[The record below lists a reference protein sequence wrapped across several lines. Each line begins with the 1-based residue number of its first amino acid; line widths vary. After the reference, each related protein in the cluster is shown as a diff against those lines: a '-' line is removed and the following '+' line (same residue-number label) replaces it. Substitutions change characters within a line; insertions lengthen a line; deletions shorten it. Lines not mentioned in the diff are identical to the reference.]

1 MSVALKG
8 LTLAEYEKLELQTG
22 IKHQYFRGEVF
33 AMVGGTPRHAQIA
46 GNLIGEA
53 NQRLRAKPCVTYTAD
68 LRVKIESTGLYTY
81 PDASIVCGPLELDAD
96 LQNTVINP
104 TVIFEVLS
112 DSTEKYDRGRKSIHY
127 RQIASLQELVLISQE
142 RALVECY
149 SRQDES
155 RWMLVTL
162 SDLEQELN
170 LASVGISIPLAEI
183 YRNVIFDPPEQIQP
197 PNSEPSE
204 L

>member
-22 IKHQYFRGEVF
+22 IKHQYLRGEVF

-46 GNLIGEA
+46 GNIIREGGNGLKG
-53 NQRLRAKPCVTYTAD
+53 RPCVVYTAD

-96 LQNTVINP
+96 LHNTVLNP
-104 TVIFEVLS
+104 TVIFEILS
-112 DSTEKYDRGRKSIHY
+112 ESTEKYDRGRKSIHY
-127 RQIASLQELVLISQE
+127 RQIDSLQELVLISQD

-162 SDLEQELN
+162 SRLEQELN
-170 LASVGISIPLAEI
+170 LTSVGISIPLAEI
-183 YRNVIFDPPEQIQP
+183 YRNVVFDPPEQIQTP
-197 PNSEPSE
+197 QSEPS
-204 L
+204 

>member
-8 LTLAEYEKLELQTG
+8 LTLAEYENLELQTG
-22 IKHQYFRGEVF
+22 IKHQYLRGEVF

-46 GNLIGEA
+46 GNIIREGGNGLKG
-53 NQRLRAKPCVTYTAD
+53 RPCVVYTAD

-81 PDASIVCGPLELDAD
+81 PDASIVCGPLELDAE
-96 LQNTVINP
+96 LLNTVLNP

-112 DSTEKYDRGRKSIHY
+112 ESTEKYDRGRKSIHY
-127 RQIASLQELVLISQE
+127 RQIDSLQELVLISQD

-162 SDLEQELN
+162 SRLEQELN
-170 LASVGISIPLAEI
+170 LTSVGISIPLAEI
-183 YRNVIFDPPEQIQP
+183 YRNVVFDPPDQIL
-197 PNSEPSE
+197 PSQS
-204 L
+204 

>member
-8 LTLAEYEKLELQTG
+8 LTLAEYENLELQTG
-22 IKHQYFRGEVF
+22 IKHQYLRGEVF

-46 GNLIGEA
+46 GNIIREGGNGLKG
-53 NQRLRAKPCVTYTAD
+53 RPCVVYTAD

-81 PDASIVCGPLELDAD
+81 PDASIVCGPLELDAE
-96 LQNTVINP
+96 LLNTVLNP

-112 DSTEKYDRGRKSIHY
+112 ESTEKYDRGRKSIHY
-127 RQIASLQELVLISQE
+127 RQIDSLQELVLISQD

-149 SRQDES
+149 SRQDEL

-162 SDLEQELN
+162 SRLEQELN
-170 LASVGISIPLAEI
+170 LTSVGISIPLAEI
-183 YRNVIFDPPEQIQP
+183 YRNVVFDPPDQIL
-197 PNSEPSE
+197 PSQS
-204 L
+204 

>member
-8 LTLAEYEKLELQTG
+8 LTLAEYENLELQTG
-22 IKHQYFRGEVF
+22 IKHQYLRGEVF
-33 AMVGGTPRHAQIA
+33 ARVGGTPRHAQIA
-46 GNLIGEA
+46 GNIIREGGNGLKG
-53 NQRLRAKPCVTYTAD
+53 RPCVVYTAD

-81 PDASIVCGPLELDAD
+81 PDASIVCGPLELDAE
-96 LQNTVINP
+96 LLNTVLNP

-112 DSTEKYDRGRKSIHY
+112 ESTEKYDRGRKSIHY
-127 RQIASLQELVLISQE
+127 RQIDSLQELVLISQD

-162 SDLEQELN
+162 SRLEQELN
-170 LASVGISIPLAEI
+170 LTSVGISIPLAEI
-183 YRNVIFDPPEQIQP
+183 YRNVVFDPPDQIL
-197 PNSEPSE
+197 PSQS
-204 L
+204 